1 MQNKQP
7 NNNARKTQQQQ
18 QPNKTIVTKKLLVQE
33 YKDRL
38 KNSIKSLNENFDSIL
53 SLVKI
58 NDDSSHKANST
69 GRLSEYYAMREELL
83 ARASLM
89 VKATDEVQMLTND
102 IREFLI
108 LRDFNFISSSID
120 QAESDFKKKQSEH
133 IKSYSRKRVAIN
145 LVITDIDK
153 ELAENSLFRY

>member
-1 MQNKQP
+1 MQSRQP
-7 NNNARKTQQQQ
+7 NINARKGEHQ

-38 KNSIKSLNENFDSIL
+38 KNNVKSLNENFDRIL
-53 SLVKI
+53 CLI

-69 GRLSEYYAMREELL
+69 GQLSEYYAMREELL

-108 LRDFNFISSSID
+108 LRDFNFISTSID
-120 QAESDFKKKQSEH
+120 Q
-133 IKSYSRKRVAIN
+133 
-145 LVITDIDK
+145 
-153 ELAENSLFRY
+153 

>member
-1 MQNKQP
+1 MQSRQP
-7 NNNARKTQQQQ
+7 NINARKSEHQ

-38 KNSIKSLNENFDSIL
+38 KNNIKSLNENFDRIL
-53 SLVKI
+53 CLVKI

-69 GRLSEYYAMREELL
+69 GQLSEYYAMREELL

-108 LRDFNFISSSID
+108 LRDFNFISTSID
-120 QAESDFKKKQSEH
+120 QAESDYKKKQLEH
-133 IKSYSRKRVAIN
+133 IKSYNRKRISIS